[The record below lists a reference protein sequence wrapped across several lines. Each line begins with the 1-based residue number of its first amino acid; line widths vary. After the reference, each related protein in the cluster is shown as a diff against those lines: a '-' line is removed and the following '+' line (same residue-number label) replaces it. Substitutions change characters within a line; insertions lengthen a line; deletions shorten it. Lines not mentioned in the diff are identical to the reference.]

1 MKRKFTNLLVTG
13 GSGFI
18 GTNFI
23 NLLLKEHPQLNV
35 FNLDKLTYASNNK
48 NHKNKIDI
56 PNYNFIHGDIC
67 DKNLLDEVFTKNS
80 IDCVVHFAAE
90 SHVDRSIEGPE
101 EFLNTNIFG
110 TFNILEAALKQY
122 RCTNNFLFLHVSTD
136 EVYGSLDIADTSFTE
151 KNQYLPNSPYSASKA
166 SSDMLVRAW
175 HHTFGLPTLT
185 TNCSNN
191 YGPYQFPEKLIPLTI
206 QNALNHQPITIYG
219 DGKNIRD
226 WLYVRDHCKGILKV
240 LENGELGEV
249 YNIGGNN
256 EFTNIEIVEKICEI
270 LDVLSPINS
279 LNSKIC
285 SYKELIKFIADRPG
299 HDFRYS
305 IDSSKLQTSL
315 GWAPETSFD
324 QGIKETVDWYYHN
337 QEWVDSLSNK

>member
-1 MKRKFTNLLVTG
+1 MNRKISNVLVTG

-23 NLLLKEHPQLNV
+23 NLILEEHPKLSI
-35 FNLDKLTYASNNK
+35 FNFDKLTYASNNENHYK
-48 NHKNKIDI
+48 NIELS
-56 PNYNFIHGDIC
+56 NYNFIHGDIC
-67 DKNLLDEVFTKNS
+67 NKNFIDEIFEKNS
-80 IDCVVHFAAE
+80 IDCVIHFAAE
-90 SHVDRSIEGPE
+90 SHVDRSIEGPR
-101 EFLNTNIFG
+101 EFLNTNITG
-110 TFNILEAALKQY
+110 TFNLLEASLKQY
-122 RCTNNFLFLHVSTD
+122 KNTNNFLFLHVSTD
-136 EVYGSLDIADTSFTE
+136 EVYGSLELKDRSFTE

-175 HHTFGLPTLT
+175 HHTYGLPTLT

-206 QNALNHQPITIYG
+206 QNALSNNPITIYG

-226 WLYVRDHCKGILKV
+226 WLYVKDHCIGILKV

-256 EFTNIEIVEKICEI
+256 EFSNIEIVEKICEI
-270 LDVLSPINS
+270 LDVLSPINAC
-279 LNSKIC
+279 NSKMS
-285 SYKELIKFIADRPG
+285 SYKELIKYVADRPG

-305 IDSSKLQTSL
+305 IDSSKLQSSL
-315 GWAPETSFD
+315 NWKPQTTFEK
-324 QGIKETVDWYYHN
+324 GIKETVDWYFNN
-337 QEWVDSLSNK
+337 QEWVNSVINK

>member
-1 MKRKFTNLLVTG
+1 
-13 GSGFI
+13 
-18 GTNFI
+18 
-23 NLLLKEHPQLNV
+23 
-35 FNLDKLTYASNNK
+35 
-48 NHKNKIDI
+48 
-56 PNYNFIHGDIC
+56 
-67 DKNLLDEVFTKNS
+67 
-80 IDCVVHFAAE
+80 
-90 SHVDRSIEGPE
+90 
-101 EFLNTNIFG
+101 LNTNIFG

-240 LENGELGEV
+240 LENGKLGEV

-279 LNSKIC
+279 LNPKVS